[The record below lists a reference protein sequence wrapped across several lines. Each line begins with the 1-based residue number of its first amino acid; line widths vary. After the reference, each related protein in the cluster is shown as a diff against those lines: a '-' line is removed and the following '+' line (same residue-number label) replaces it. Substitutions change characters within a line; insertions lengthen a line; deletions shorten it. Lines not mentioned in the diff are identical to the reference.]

1 MRRRAPVVAF
11 TTLCAYARYT
21 ASTFSAKSTVSSIA
35 RSASGTVCAG
45 FGSWVAVRMRIASRF
60 SGAIRSSGMPEDVQQ
75 GAAGG
80 EVVGRGNLGQQRAE
94 NERDLG
100 FGGKHWQ
107 CAGQSVEP
115 RQ

>member
-1 MRRRAPVVAF
+1 
-11 TTLCAYARYT
+11 
-21 ASTFSAKSTVSSIA
+21 
-35 RSASGTVCAG
+35 
-45 FGSWVAVRMRIASRF
+45 
-60 SGAIRSSGMPEDVQQ
+60 MPEDVQQ
-75 GAAGG
+75 GAARG